1 MVAISVCERC
11 KVGNHC
17 YGSLNLPSIYP
28 RPGGYMCVCKCP
40 DSRKEAPTERCNIRA
55 ELHQD
60 NNRGRI
66 LEIAF
71 TGSES
76 GDQPFRGAA
85 IVEEEIARHA
95 PKLLI
100 INLLGFEPNFGNPLI
115 GALVRASQ
123 AMNGAIRIAA
133 RGETAHKLQHAFAV
147 MKLETLLD
155 KRIFP
160 DRESA
165 LVS

>member
-11 KVGNHC
+11 RVGNHC

-40 DSRKEAPTERCNIRA
+40 DSRREAPGEECNIRA
-55 ELHQD
+55 ELHQED
-60 NNRGRI
+60 ERGRI

-76 GDQPFRGAA
+76 GKQPFRGAN

-100 INLLGFEPNFGNPLI
+100 INLLGFEPNFGNALI
-115 GALVRASQ
+115 ENSFERV
-123 AMNGAIRIAA
+123 
-133 RGETAHKLQHAFAV
+133 
-147 MKLETLLD
+147 
-155 KRIFP
+155 KR
-160 DRESA
+160 
-165 LVS
+165 